1 MSPHGRLGEMCSDH
15 LRATWVLTG
24 QVLSHE
30 ALSSQFHCG
39 ATVSL
44 SYTGGYMH
52 SLV

>member
-1 MSPHGRLGEMCSDH
+1 MSPHGRLREMCSDH